1 MSIKK
6 FKQYNEAYTV
16 NNDEY
21 DDFGEEHAKEII
33 SYYIENKLDG
43 FTLEDSYDRL
53 ALEQDP
59 NIQEGI
65 KDALEKFVVD
75 MLGDIKEFGE

>member
-16 NNDEY
+16 NVNNY
-21 DDFGEEHAKEII
+21 DDFSEEHAKEII

-43 FTLEDSYDRL
+43 FTLEDM
-53 ALEQDP
+53 
-59 NIQEGI
+59 I
-65 KDALEKFVVD
+65 V
-75 MLGDIKEFGE
+75 